1 MKPLPIL
8 LLTFALCAAFLLPG
22 CAGLFGPSVEKAQEI
37 AEARQDEFDKAVG
50 NFLKAE
56 KDLNEVA
63 AQLDQAIRDNDA
75 TAIEKLRT
83 AVQAASAKY
92 ESAKNAAKSAE
103 SLFNAAVQDFKDA
116 KSASDYVGT
125 VLGWLSMG
133 LNAVLGT
140 GAAGALV
147 GRARAREAV
156 KGVTGALEKTKA
168 DPAKWP
174 EARTSMQAS
183 LSTGA
188 LKIIDKLRP

>member
-8 LLTFALCAAFLLPG
+8 LLTFALCATIMLPG

-37 AEARQDEFDKAVG
+37 ADARQDEFDKAVE

-75 TAIEKLRT
+75 TAIEKLRI

-92 ESAKNAAKSAE
+92 KGAKNAAKSAE
-103 SLFNAAVQDFKDA
+103 SLFNSAVQDFKDA
-116 KSASDYVGT
+116 ESASDYIGT
-125 VLGWLSMG
+125 VLSWLSMG

-140 GAAGALV
+140 GAAAALV

-156 KGVTGALEKTKA
+156 EGVTAALEKTKT
-168 DPAKWP
+168 DPAKW
-174 EARTSMQAS
+174 ESAKSEMQAK